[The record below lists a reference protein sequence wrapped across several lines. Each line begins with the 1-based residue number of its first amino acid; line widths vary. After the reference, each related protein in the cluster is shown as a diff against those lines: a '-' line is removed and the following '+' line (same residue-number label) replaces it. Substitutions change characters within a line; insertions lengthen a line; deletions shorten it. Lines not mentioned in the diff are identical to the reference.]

1 MSASL
6 SDLLTATKNIVS
18 ALNGAAQ
25 VYLTINGSSSRTAIT
40 TSTLV
45 KTGAGRIAN
54 VSVIVGGAAG
64 AVYDAN
70 AVGATSGQI
79 GTIPTTIGIYVWNIP
94 FGTGL
99 VVTPGAGQTVSVSY
113 S

>member
-18 ALNGAAQ
+18 ALNGSAQ
-25 VYLTINGSSSRTAIT
+25 TYLFVNGTSSKNVIT
-40 TSTLV
+40 SSTLV
-45 KTGAGRIAN
+45 KTGAGRIAS

-64 AVYDAN
+64 AIYDA
-70 AVGATSGQI
+70 AASGATTNQI
-79 GTIPTTIGIYVWNIP
+79 GVISTTVGIYVWNIP
-94 FGTGL
+94 FSNGL
-99 VVTPGAGQTVSVSY
+99 VVAPGAGQTVSVSY

>member
-6 SDLLTATKNIVS
+6 SDLLTSSKNIVS
-18 ALNGAAQ
+18 ALNGSSQ
-25 VYLTINGSSSRTAIT
+25 NSLSINGSSLKTAIT

-45 KTGAGRIAN
+45 KTGAGRIAS
-54 VSVIVGGAAG
+54 VSVIVAGSAGGI
-64 AVYDAN
+64 YDAN
-70 AVGATSGQI
+70 AVSATTGQI
-79 GTIPTTIGIYVWNIP
+79 GVIPATVGIFVWNMP
-94 FGTGL
+94 FSNGL

>member
-6 SDLLTATKNIVS
+6 SDLLTSAKNIVS
-18 ALNGAAQ
+18 AINGAAQ
-25 VYLTINGSSSRTAIT
+25 TYLNISGASSKTVIT

-45 KTGAGRIAN
+45 KTGAGRIAS

-64 AVYDAN
+64 AIYDAN
-70 AVGATSGQI
+70 ATGATTGQI
-79 GTIPTTIGIYVWNIP
+79 GVISTTIGVYVWNIP
-94 FGTGL
+94 FSTGL